1 MHQIYKKS
9 PLLLFLNTI
18 LILATNLIEAASIF
32 SLIVVMDQFL
42 NPTLKDSSQITQRV
56 LTWLKAFGVPTS
68 LGWLLAIFLLFN
80 VIRVIFQIFAQKTI
94 IKTRYAITRDIMIG
108 TFQDFFKAR
117 WYFFSSGKQGTL
129 LNTFTREIDAT
140 GNAFA
145 SVARYFSSLLHTVL
159 FLILPFLLSWQV
171 TTITMGIA
179 ILLTLPFLL
188 IGRLSYRFGKL
199 STTTANEISRIIHE
213 SLISAKIILGFGK
226 QSKSVKA
233 LEQAYDTHCQAT
245 IKSQVLNYSIPVIYY
260 PVGLLVLIIGFFIS
274 KKFLLPLSETVILFY
289 SLSRIIPLIGT
300 LTEEK
305 SRLDNFFPS
314 YEQIMNLRNR
324 AKELKELT
332 GDKEFIGFN
341 KETIIE
347 NLSFAYPDH
356 KPVLHNIDMVIPK
369 GKMIAI
375 VGESG
380 GGKST
385 LLDMIMRFH
394 DPTSGRITFD
404 GIDLRDF
411 EINSY
416 RHCIGYVPQDS
427 ILFNIS
433 IRDNLF
439 WADENVTE
447 EDIKNACVQANAEEF
462 IKKLPQG
469 YNTVVG
475 DRGVRLSGGQI
486 QRIALARA
494 ILRKRQLLILDEATS
509 ALDTYSE
516 RMIQSAIEK
525 IAKET
530 TVIVIAHRL
539 STIVNADY
547 IYVLKNG
554 SVIEEGIYSGLIS
567 KNGRF
572 KNMVQLQ
579 SLEHRENTI
588 NKGERF

>member
-1 MHQIYKKS
+1 MYQMYKNS
-9 PLLLFLNTI
+9 PLLFVVNTLLL
-18 LILATNLIEAASIF
+18 LITNLIEAASIF

-42 NPTLKDSSQITQRV
+42 NPTLKGSSQITQRV
-56 LTWLKAFGVPTS
+56 LTWLKALGLPTS
-68 LGWLLAIFLLFN
+68 LGWLLVIFLLFN
-80 VIRVIFQIFAQKTI
+80 VVRVIFQIFAQRTI
-94 IKTRYAITRDIMIG
+94 IKTQYSIIRGIMVG
-108 TFQDFFKAR
+108 TFGDFFKAR

-129 LNTFTREIDAT
+129 LNTFTREIGLT
-140 GNAFA
+140 GTAFA
-145 SVARYFSSLLHTVL
+145 SMTRYFSSLLHVAL
-159 FLILPFLLSWQV
+159 FLILPFFLSWKI

-179 ILLTLPFLL
+179 ILLTIPFLL
-188 IGRLSYRFGKL
+188 IGKLNYRFGQI
-199 STTTANEISRIIHE
+199 STSTANETNRIIHE
-213 SLISAKIILGFGK
+213 SLTSAKIILGFGK

-233 LEQAYDTHCQAT
+233 LDQSFDAHCRAA
-245 IKSQVLNYSIPVIYY
+245 IKSQVLNYSIPVAYY
-260 PVGLLVLIIGFFIS
+260 PIGLAVLIISFFIS
-274 KKFLLPLSETVILFY
+274 KKFLMPLSETVILFY
-289 SLSRIIPLIGT
+289 SLSRIIPLIGA

-305 SRLDNFFPS
+305 SRLDNYFPS
-314 YEQIMNLRNR
+314 YEQIMKLRDR

-332 GDKEFIGFN
+332 GEKEFAVFN
-341 KETIIE
+341 KEIIVE
-347 NLSFAYPDH
+347 NLTFAYPEN
-356 KPVLHNIDMVIPK
+356 KPVLHNINMLIPK

-427 ILFNIS
+427 ILFNMS
-433 IRDNLF
+433 IRDNLL
-439 WADENVTE
+439 WADENASE
-447 EDIKNACVQANAEEF
+447 EDIKNACVQANAAEF
-462 IKKLPQG
+462 INKLPQG

-475 DRGVRLSGGQI
+475 ERGVRLSGGQI

-516 RMIQSAIEK
+516 RLIQSAIEK

-547 IYVLKNG
+547 IYVLKDG
-554 SVIEEGIYSGLIS
+554 SIIEEGIYPDLIS

-572 KNMVQLQ
+572 KDMVQLQ
-579 SLEHRENTI
+579 SLEQSSTS
-588 NKGERF
+588 